1 MNRQTTRHRHPL
13 EEQALEARFALR
25 VTARL
30 SDKALEPSHDV
41 AERLRVAREQAIARA
56 RVARLAAA
64 GATAVVVD
72 GGGAA
77 ALGRGPS
84 EGGRWFKLAS
94 LVPLA
99 VLIAG
104 LLTIQYWHTRSQI
117 AAAADV
123 DAALLADD
131 VPPSAYADP
140 GFAEFL
146 KSPPPP
152 RD

>member
-1 MNRQTTRHRHPL
+1 VNDKTTRHRHPL

-25 VTARL
+25 LTARL
-30 SDKALEPSHDV
+30 SDAALEPGHDV
-41 AERLRVAREQAIARA
+41 AERLRFAREQALARA
-56 RVARLAAA
+56 RAARLVA
-64 GATAVVVD
+64 ATAPEIMVD
-72 GGGAA
+72 GAGTAS
-77 ALGRGPS
+77 LGRGPS

-104 LLTIQYWHTRSQI
+104 LLAIQYWHTRTQI

-131 VPPSAYADP
+131 VPPSAYTDP